1 MPARH
6 SKNATSAAFYS
17 YHERKKLKDVGTQR
31 ERLDT
36 DALRRFEACWL
47 CNRTALAPVCTP
59 QGLVYCKQCLFFNFE
74 DQKKRMAKELKE
86 WEAQQIA
93 KKEADAVKKME
104 EASAEKNKFLEEEN
118 KVASYY
124 AKQRK
129 PTVAELELAPKKNP
143 HLLIG
148 EGGKAAARE
157 KSFWAVENT
166 PSAPP
171 EEAKPPKRSL
181 ECPITRKPLKLKQLV
196 YLNPELLDDKETEFN
211 RWSCKIS
218 KRAITNQKAA
228 AVIPTGDVILMECIE
243 KYVLNKKGG
252 FYGDKV
258 ITKQDIIPLVP
269 GGTGYSSHNTVE
281 GVVRRA
287 CIQ

>member
-157 KSFWAVENT
+157 KSFWVREAQEENSLVKNFSET
-166 PSAPP
+166 VTLYDVRAGRIDG
-171 EEAKPPKRSL
+171 KPP
-181 ECPITRKPLKLKQLV
+181 
-196 YLNPELLDDKETEFN
+196 
-211 RWSCKIS
+211 
-218 KRAITNQKAA
+218 
-228 AVIPTGDVILMECIE
+228 
-243 KYVLNKKGG
+243 
-252 FYGDKV
+252 
-258 ITKQDIIPLVP
+258 
-269 GGTGYSSHNTVE
+269 
-281 GVVRRA
+281 VRLHA
-287 CIQ
+287 CTS